1 MRTIYWALSFG
12 GVSACKVLFATEQ
25 NLLVRSETGAE
36 LLLEKHGEGVWWF
49 TTREEAEAAAE
60 IIKNK

>member
-1 MRTIYWALSFG
+1 MRTIYWTLPFG
-12 GVSACKVLFATEQ
+12 DVSACKVLFATEQ

-36 LLLEKHGEGVWWF
+36 FLLEKHFEGAYWF
-49 TTREEAEAAAE
+49 TTREAAEAAAE